1 MRIEKLNQTTK
12 KNIIEENEKEQIE
25 EYKKIFWK
33 IYSKEVR
40 IAMRC
45 MKNR

>member
-12 KNIIEENEKEQIE
+12 KNLLEDLL
-25 EYKKIFWK
+25 
-33 IYSKEVR
+33 KEVR

>member
-12 KNIIEENEKEQIE
+12 
-25 EYKKIFWK
+25 KKIFWK

>member
-1 MRIEKLNQTTK
+1 MRIEKLNQTT
-12 KNIIEENEKEQIE
+12 
-25 EYKKIFWK
+25 KKIFWK

>member
-1 MRIEKLNQTTK
+1 MRIEKAESNYEK
-12 KNIIEENEKEQIE
+12 KL
-25 EYKKIFWK
+25 FWK